1 MLSFFRYFL
10 SKQLQLKMFTKNV
23 SYVPK
28 TNRKFYKIP
37 YDKQYECRDF

>member
-10 SKQLQLKMFTKNV
+10 SKQLKMFTKTV

-28 TNRKFYKIP
+28 TNSKFYKIP
-37 YDKQYECRDF
+37 YNKQYEYRDF